1 MSRFNKI
8 VGLSI
13 MFASAAIITKIFSSK
28 KTSAA
33 SDLSNKSSDH
43 NKSKNNSEE
52 NELDT
57 RTQKMYK
64 DLSMTKEQ
72 KERYEASIRTLKD
85 VWDKNN
91 PNNPM
96 DVKNFLSEEDK
107 SLNAVLDEVQYG
119 MYRDWAKKYAY

>member
-1 MSRFNKI
+1 
-8 VGLSI
+8 
-13 MFASAAIITKIFSSK
+13 
-28 KTSAA
+28 
-33 SDLSNKSSDH
+33 
-43 NKSKNNSEE
+43 
-52 NELDT
+52 
-57 RTQKMYK
+57 
-64 DLSMTKEQ
+64 MTKEQ